1 MNEMKKIIIVGAGGH
16 ARSCIEVV
24 ESEGIYKIAGL
35 VGLKSEKGAEICG
48 YKVIG
53 SDDDLPNMLNDFEY
67 AVNALGQIANPVP
80 RMKKFEELR
89 NIGFKTPSV
98 IASSAIVASS
108 ASIGEG
114 TILMHGS
121 IVNSGAT
128 IGRNCIINSFA
139 LIEHDCSVGSNTH
152 ISTGALMNGG
162 AVVGSNSFIG
172 SGAILKQGIE
182 VGDNCLVGMGV
193 KLRKNL
199 SESQVYLEEDE

>member
-1 MNEMKKIIIVGAGGH
+1 MKKIIIVGAGGH

-24 ESEGIYKIAGL
+24 ESEGNYKIAGL
-35 VGLKSEKGAEICG
+35 VGLKSEIGAEICG
-48 YKVIG
+48 YKVIA
-53 SDDDLPNMLNDFEY
+53 SDDDLPRMLNDFEY
-67 AVNALGQIANPVP
+67 AVNALGQIANPAP
-80 RMKKFEELR
+80 RSKKFEELR
-89 NIGFKTPSV
+89 SIGFKTPSV

-128 IGRNCIINSFA
+128 IGQNCIINSFA

-152 ISTGALMNGG
+152 ISTGALINGG

-182 VGDNCLVGMGV
+182 VADNCVVGMGV
-193 KLRKNL
+193 RLHRNL
-199 SESQVYLEEDE
+199 SESQVYSEEDE